1 MHQSGSVA
9 VVTNPTE
16 FSRCSSE
23 IFDVFCSSCASCLA
37 IIAHRC
43 TYDGRVWLQARL
55 CLATCGQWDTGWTC
69 LDSTVLIMKQHL
81 PLRWLRVSSLVEL
94 GGWNMRSFSPKL
106 MWPPQTK
113 ALLRSLGNLNCKRKA
128 FGCGCTNTVVSL
140 RLVTVLFF

>member
-81 PLRWLRVSSLVEL
+81 TFKMTASKLLSGTRWLKHEEL
-94 GGWNMRSFSPKL
+94 L
-106 MWPPQTK
+106 TK
-113 ALLRSLGNLNCKRKA
+113 
-128 FGCGCTNTVVSL
+128 TH
-140 RLVTVLFF
+140 VTTPNQSTTKISREFEL